1 MTFLSPAGFENITFN
16 NKLKSA
22 NPKVPF
28 ADPPYALREE
38 GTQTQYSV
46 YFKTNQITSRSDA
59 DQNTEFINR
68 AANKFMMHYF
78 PEYYPFMVER
88 SLVTDDEWAEVD
100 SYEQD
105 YIDLHSDMVNSITVK
120 SFTSKPNPT
129 KNKVVY
135 TTELDLYGI
144 RDSKDDKYD
153 NDGKPLLPD
162 PAIFLSVLNRE
173 LSRGPTSDTVS
184 IKFQNIPSEIEQIS
198 QTMTGFGS
206 LMNQLQQ
213 QQGGAGL
220 NSLQVGVNR
229 IIKKI
234 TDTVHDSIDYRAE
247 RQSLYDTDYVIVSF
261 DENTEIVGISYFIV
275 AVTAGEKEQSTV
287 GYITNIKYNPLFND
301 DVPLSLLKNYE
312 FILQQALQD
321 PTGAGGT
328 GDTEVLDFF
337 ERLGIP
343 GDSSGWGQPL
353 PWGQEPV
360 EVNDYENLEKLLE
373 EAYAENP
380 KDPEKIIKLEALIND
395 PIFQAKMKQAQKA
408 RVVNTTVQVLDVID
422 DIASMDVFNFM
433 NATPEGRKANQVLQS
448 FGITDMVTEAIKC
461 LTFGLGSSVSTV
473 TQAVRDSIVD
483 STVSLNGTPTLPSM
497 QPSITRPDFADFK
510 PEIYFS
516 VTGNPP
522 LSKRIQEM
530 LLGAIT
536 QAGFEIIKGLAELF
550 KFNCADIL
558 NGNQGEID
566 CGDELRQ
573 RNNRAAVDIPDLEGI
588 ISDVAG
594 SKGLTVEEA
603 YDYLSAVSQVLNPIE
618 VCQLFN
624 SPSQISND
632 TMTNILDYN
641 SEYSLV
647 AVQLNLNTA
656 TKIVSFFRSMSAN
669 IDTVSFCNEIIEET
683 VVAAIEECRI
693 CPPEDFASPQIQLL
707 ADIAENGFQP
717 TVSKP
722 EFLCPE
728 SENYLS
734 NPVSERIIP
743 QLFDGVM
750 SNVQIYMAGSLES
763 ARTALLEPVVSTEID
778 PTLAG
783 AFGDCNVDLP
793 EGQDAAAKSTAA
805 LSMLMDV
812 FDVISDVF
820 GTLGNVT
827 DNPACSDIKDEK
839 FQDIVDNLE
848 VVSNAIVAALNTMPG
863 VIDDV
868 QSKLQQAQDNV
879 NAGNNPHTK
888 YEFPQ
893 KYKAQFLKAV
903 QLPMIPGVTPG
914 DFYGP
919 AVNQPGSIYGT
930 SVVFYEA
937 TGFYRR
943 SWFSFNF
950 GGNNGTKI
958 MYDNFSDFRG
968 VRVQYQIP
976 LAGVGDTTTID
987 LATPYTNFVDASAW
1001 EDINLNPYIARF
1013 LEPLLPQ
1020 YIQAHPGETEQDLT
1034 QHIVGRDHPW
1044 AYGRLVQRMFE
1055 YFLDNGAFNTQTIN
1069 NLQLFKNNQ
1078 NCTPANVGDLFDADG
1093 IIDQMRK
1100 EFAAAACYDSGSN
1113 QDKVRATLYYGLI
1126 NMLIQACIDEVIVSN
1141 IVIFTA
1147 LNMEDIL
1154 SDKYSFKEMI
1164 ISRVI
1169 SAVERTIMDGNPI
1182 VEREIFNYFSRL
1194 VGRPST
1200 EAAGGV
1206 THTYAP
1212 QAVVSGFESP
1222 GFPGNNSALIRFLVE
1237 ERFGYTWQ
1245 DGDETRTTI
1254 QAISNIIDPGST
1266 KKLFEDFFLEDVV
1279 GIETPR
1285 TTQELSTIWAARKPK
1300 LQERSLTADDYRRD
1314 LVFIAPEFGPDAGFI
1329 MLKYLLKPGS
1339 PKPSVYEIFRLAKP
1353 STNMSYGQIADFIK
1367 QSDEYR
1373 DLFHQSFNK
1382 DSILMIPVLYNIYL
1396 VDDQFGDVTAAFNST
1411 KRSIIEMFEFTDGST
1426 RPPTLAPRDNSY
1438 VDGLAKSGGPDID
1451 SMMRDIFL
1459 KFLREF
1465 PLIVLKGLVELI
1477 DPHVA
1482 LSKMIK
1488 DITGMALNEIIKAVQ
1503 VGIDKADTPGMGPL
1517 KEDGITAE
1525 DIFSAIFCLYNIS
1538 QQVASEG
1545 FLADLPGQD
1554 NMLLGPRLSVEGIDL
1569 TGTIAG
1575 MLMIPPSP
1583 LGVIYLL
1590 IELLKIKIDDD
1601 LSEGDDAVDSASEQE
1616 DIECPEGTEP
1626 L

>member
-360 EVNDYENLEKLLE
+360 EVNDYENLEKLLK
-373 EAYAENP
+373 EANDENP
-380 KDPEKIIKLEALIND
+380 KDPEKIIKLEALISD

-433 NATPEGRKANQVLQS
+433 NATTEGRKANQILHS
-448 FGITDMVTEAIKC
+448 FGITDLVTEAIKC

-516 VTGNPP
+516 ITGNPP

-530 LLGAIT
+530 LLSAIT

-603 YDYLSAVSQVLNPIE
+603 YQYLSDVSQVLNPIE

-669 IDTVSFCNEIIEET
+669 IDTISFCNEIIEET

-783 AFGDCNVDLP
+783 AFGDCNVELP

-820 GTLGNVT
+820 GTLGDVT

-893 KYKAQFLKAV
+893 KYKTQFQDAI
-903 QLPMIPGVTPG
+903 QLPLISLSPGPKYT
-914 DFYGP
+914 
-919 AVNQPGSIYGT
+919 SISPEDSGI
-930 SVVFYEA
+930 FN
-937 TGFYRR
+937 TGVEFNLEGARYVR
-943 SWFSFNF
+943 SQLNFSF
-950 GGNNGTKI
+950 GGNNGASI
-958 MYDNFSDFRG
+958 VYDDFSNFKG
-968 VRVQYQIP
+968 VTVQYQIP
-976 LAGVGDTTTID
+976 LAGVDNTTTAD
-987 LATPYTNFVDASAW
+987 LSSPYTNFVSAASW
-1001 EDINLNPYIARF
+1001 QTMELNPYVARF
-1013 LEPLLPQ
+1013 VEPLLLQ
-1020 YIQAHPGETEQDLT
+1020 FKQDDPASTDLELT
-1034 QHIVGRDHPW
+1034 HQIVGRDHPW
-1044 AYGRLVQRMFE
+1044 SYGRLVQRMFE

-1093 IIDQMRK
+1093 IIDQMRR

-1169 SAVERTIMDGNPI
+1169 SAVERTITDGNPI

-1206 THTYAP
+1206 THSYAP
-1212 QAVVSGFESP
+1212 QTVVPGFESP

-1285 TTQELSTIWAARKPK
+1285 TIEERNRIWGARAPK
-1300 LQERSLTADDYRRD
+1300 FQDLTETKRRD
-1314 LVFIAPEFGPDAGFI
+1314 LFFLAPESGPDSGAI
-1329 MLKYLLKPGS
+1329 MLKYMFNSGQSSAPT
-1339 PKPSVYEIFRLAKP
+1339 VYEIFRLAKP
-1353 STNMSYGQIADFIK
+1353 SPNMSYGQIADFIK
-1367 QSDEYR
+1367 QSSEYKAF
-1373 DLFHQSFNK
+1373 FHQAFNK

-1426 RPPTLAPRDNSY
+1426 RPPTLVPRDNSY

-1482 LSKMIK
+1482 LSKFIK

-1503 VGIDKADTPGMGPL
+1503 VGIDNADTPGMGPL

-1525 DIFSAIFCLYNIS
+1525 DIFSVIFCLYNIS
-1538 QQVASEG
+1538 QQVPSEG

-1601 LSEGDDAVDSASEQE
+1601 ISEGDDAVDSASEQE
-1616 DIECPEGTEP
+1616 DVECPEGTEP